1 MENKRRHKRIQ
12 LNCML
17 DVFDVKSKKI
27 LGQVLD
33 LTIEG
38 FQMMRKQPI
47 AQDSEFTVKIQ
58 LPEIIS
64 GHTSLELSIK
74 KVWEMEEMNIYY
86 SGFRIEKTSIN
97 QTEVLRAIINKY
109 GND

>member
-12 LNCML
+12 LNCLL
-17 DVFDVKSKKI
+17 DVFDTKSKKI

-33 LTIEG
+33 LTVDG
-38 FQMMRKQPI
+38 FQLMSQEPI
-47 AQDSEFTVKIQ
+47 TRDATFTAKIQ

-64 GHTSLELSIK
+64 GHTFLELSIK
-74 KVWEMEEMNIYY
+74 KVWGTEDMNIYY
-86 SGFRIEKTSIN
+86 SGFHIEKALLS
-97 QTEVLRAIINKY
+97 QTEIILEVLNKY